1 MKKKILIL
9 LLIIGLTF
17 SFVQNVSASDE
28 TDINSFTIDVEATTG
43 TVLSELTIKVN
54 GKFEENSNYYLKFV
68 NEGDS
73 KPTNIPKKS
82 SDVGVDRKDI
92 TKWKSIVSSE
102 VSISEDWYLL
112 NGYDYAYIL
121 KCNSTSCTLSDKP
134 LKVNRPALPELSK
147 RYQIYLFNGEAE
159 FSVYPYFPYSGQNG
173 SHEINVKIGRIS
185 DKNLLYKIYKNETG
199 ALKSLMDYAKDD
211 SGTVY
216 TCNDEK
222 CSGVKIDNMDLVNG
236 EYYYLYTNY
245 KNDDELYRDLSDI
258 TIAQA
263 RAGVL
268 SNDLEW
274 NFDNDVTDTSNN
286 TVTKNPSTNS
296 ENVALITVLLFVIL
310 SVIGFSTMKLKKVN
324 KK

>member
-1 MKKKILIL
+1 MKKKILTL
-9 LLIIGLTF
+9 LLVISLTF
-17 SFVQNVSASDE
+17 VFAQNVSAS
-28 TDINSFTIDVEATTG
+28 TDINSFTLEAG
-43 TVLSELTIKVN
+43 FGLSGYDLVIKVN
-54 GKFEENSNYYLKFV
+54 GEFEENDNYYLKFV

-73 KPTNIPKKS
+73 KPTDIPKNWGDGID
-82 SDVGVDRKDI
+82 SDNKDI
-92 TKWKSIVSSE
+92 TKWKSILSSK
-102 VSISEDWYLL
+102 VYIANDWYLL

-121 KCNSTSCTLSDKP
+121 KCNSTSCDLTDKP
-134 LKVNRPALPELSK
+134 VKVNRPALPELSK
-147 RYQIYLFNGEAE
+147 RYHIFLFKEEAE
-159 FSVYPYFPYSGQNG
+159 FSVFPYFPYSGQNG
-173 SHEINVKIGRIS
+173 SHEIDVKIGRIS
-185 DKNLLYKIYKNETG
+185 DKNLLYKIYKNEAG

-216 TCNDEK
+216 SCNDEK
-222 CSGVKIDNMDLVNG
+222 CDGVKVDNADLING

-245 KNDDELYRDLSDI
+245 KNDDGLYRDLSDI

-263 RAGVL
+263 ENNNLV
-268 SNDLEW
+268 NDLKW
-274 NFDNDVTDTSNN
+274 NFDNNVTDTSNN